1 VDLGRAAQTEV
12 ETVREGTMS
21 KDDVR
26 GALGLLLLVVIAG
39 IGGSLLLIPIPDGS
53 KDFFLIILTFLI
65 AKGGTVYDFYFGSS
79 QSSSEQKSIMQT
91 QANALNLAAQAGVP
105 PKV

>member
-1 VDLGRAAQTEV
+1 MA
-12 ETVREGTMS
+12 
-21 KDDVR
+21 KDDIR
-26 GALGLLLLVVIAG
+26 GALGLLLLIVIAG
-39 IGGSLLLIPIPDGS
+39 IGGSLLILPIPEGS

-105 PKV
+105 PKVP